1 MICHGSIFLP
11 RYEFPGFPGNKEVT
25 DKRAPVQAR
34 RRSRRLASGA
44 APLHHYY
51 FLIFNFSDEEK
62 KQSTRITLTL
72 TLDNAQ
78 QLLVDPE

>member
-44 APLHHYY
+44 AASPLL
-51 FLIFNFSDEEK
+51 FFDLQFF
-62 KQSTRITLTL
+62 R
-72 TLDNAQ
+72 
-78 QLLVDPE
+78 